1 MSIVYMVNEKFR
13 ERVPAWVP
21 FQKKPENFQIFFKKV
36 LDLSLVDN
44 TTNPNVG
51 DKKNGAAADKTTDTN
66 PNAAGD
72 KKNGDADKATETKE
86 EEVIKISL
94 KEQTALIIF
103 LGHCFMSMEVDL
115 VRFLFYSSHVNKQKI
130 MKSECTIFV
139 LFFYKIKV
147 FD

>member
-1 MSIVYMVNEKFR
+1 MVNEKFR

-44 TTNPNVG
+44 TTNRNAG
-51 DKKNGAAADKTTDTN
+51 DKKNGDTADKAAD

-72 KKNGDADKATETKE
+72 KKNGDADKATETT

-130 MKSECTIFV
+130 MKSECTSFV
-139 LFFYKIKV
+139 LLFYKIKV

>member
-1 MSIVYMVNEKFR
+1 MVNEKFR

-44 TTNPNVG
+44 TTNPN
-51 DKKNGAAADKTTDTN
+51 
-66 PNAAGD
+66 AGD
-72 KKNGDADKATETKE
+72 KKNGDAADKAADTNPNDAGDKKNGDAEKATETK

-115 VRFLFYSSHVNKQKI
+115 VRFLFNSLHVNKQTI
-130 MKSECTIFV
+130 MKSECTSFV
-139 LFFYKIKV
+139 LFFYMIKSLS
-147 FD
+147 F

>member
-21 FQKKPENFQIFFKKV
+21 FQKKPENFQLFFKKV

-44 TTNPNVG
+44 TTNPNAG
-51 DKKNGAAADKTTDTN
+51 DKKNGDAADKAADTN

-115 VRFLFYSSHVNKQKI
+115 VRFLFSSPHVKKQTI
-130 MKSECTIFV
+130 MKSEFTSFV
-139 LFFYKIKV
+139 FLQDKSF
-147 FD
+147 

>member
-1 MSIVYMVNEKFR
+1 MVNEKFR

-44 TTNPNVG
+44 TTNPNAG
-51 DKKNGAAADKTTDTN
+51 DKKNGDTADKAAD

-72 KKNGDADKATETKE
+72 KKNGDADKATETK

-115 VRFLFYSSHVNKQKI
+115 VRFLFSFPHGKKQ
-130 MKSECTIFV
+130 S
-139 LFFYKIKV
+139 
-147 FD
+147 

>member
-1 MSIVYMVNEKFR
+1 MVNEKFR

-21 FQKKPENFQIFFKKV
+21 FQKKPENFQLFFKKV

-44 TTNPNVG
+44 TTNPNAG
-51 DKKNGAAADKTTDTN
+51 GKKNDAAADKAADTN

-72 KKNGDADKATETKE
+72 KKNGDADKATETK

-115 VRFLFYSSHVNKQKI
+115 VRLILICKKFSNQIFQIISCFHIIIFLNSH
-130 MKSECTIFV
+130 ST
-139 LFFYKIKV
+139 
-147 FD
+147 

>member
-21 FQKKPENFQIFFKKV
+21 FQKKPENFQLFFKKV

-44 TTNPNVG
+44 TSNPNAG
-51 DKKNGAAADKTTDTN
+51 DKKNGAAADKAVADTN
-66 PNAAGD
+66 PNADGD
-72 KKNGDADKATETKE
+72 KKNSDADKASDTKA

-115 VRFLFYSSHVNKQKI
+115 VRFL
-130 MKSECTIFV
+130 CRIF
-139 LFFYKIKV
+139 FQIKV
-147 FD
+147 SKV

>member
-1 MSIVYMVNEKFR
+1 MVNEKFR

-44 TTNPNVG
+44 TTNPNAG
-51 DKKNGAAADKTTDTN
+51 DKKNGDTADKAAD

-72 KKNGDADKATETKE
+72 KKNGDADKPTETK

-115 VRFLFYSSHVNKQKI
+115 VRFLFYSPHVHVNKQLRNLNVP
-130 MKSECTIFV
+130 V
-139 LFFYKIKV
+139 LFCFSTR
-147 FD
+147 

>member
-1 MSIVYMVNEKFR
+1 MVNEKFR

-44 TTNPNVG
+44 TTNPNAG
-51 DKKNGAAADKTTDTN
+51 DKKNGDTADKAAD

-147 FD
+147 FDWAQNR

>member
-1 MSIVYMVNEKFR
+1 MVNEKFR

-44 TTNPNVG
+44 TTNPN
-51 DKKNGAAADKTTDTN
+51 
-66 PNAAGD
+66 AGD
-72 KKNGDADKATETKE
+72 KKNGDAADKAADTNPNDAGDKKNGDAEKATETK

-115 VRFLFYSSHVNKQKI
+115 VRLILICKKVSNQIFQIISCFHIIIFLNSH
-130 MKSECTIFV
+130 ST
-139 LFFYKIKV
+139 
-147 FD
+147 

>member
-1 MSIVYMVNEKFR
+1 MVNEKFR

-44 TTNPNVG
+44 TTNPNAG
-51 DKKNGAAADKTTDTN
+51 DKKNGDAADKAADTN

-72 KKNGDADKATETKE
+72 KKNGDADKATETK

-115 VRFLFYSSHVNKQKI
+115 VRFLFYSPHVHVNKQLRNLNVP
-130 MKSECTIFV
+130 V
-139 LFFYKIKV
+139 LFCFSTR
-147 FD
+147 